1 MSREPG
7 WVRADEHACV
17 LDPGQDVEAQLAA
30 LHTEAGLVAAEVW
43 PSSDT
48 VAERLITALEALLDE
63 TPEGSPKR
71 SRITAA
77 LGALKD
83 LSVGTG
89 GNVLG
94 QVIGGALGLIQ

>member
-1 MSREPG
+1 MKAIGRLRVKYVLAEDMSTYDGRDFFVMG
-7 WVRADEHACV
+7 
-17 LDPGQDVEAQLAA
+17 L
-30 LHTEAGLVAAEVW
+30 TEAGLVAAEVW